1 MKRIHARGLTL
12 LELIISVAI
21 FALVSAMAY
30 GGLQVMLQGDSQTRA
45 RAALLA
51 EVQVT
56 LAVLERDL
64 RQIVPVG
71 YRDRFGDR
79 QPSLVFSPLA
89 TTRELHVVRA
99 GGGALQPVRRISWR
113 VSEAGLE
120 RLLWDVLDSGG
131 EDSVQSRM
139 FLRAKGQE
147 AGQASSQSAQDS
159 LLDLDM
165 RFVVRG
171 SNGIEWLDAWP
182 PLVAGTSV
190 ANLPILI
197 EVYLD
202 VPGLGRIERH
212 FAIPAGEG

>member
-1 MKRIHARGLTL
+1 MKRMRARGLTL

-30 GGLQVMLQGDSQTRA
+30 GGLQVMLRGDAQTRA
-45 RAALLA
+45 RATLLA

-79 QPSLVFSPLA
+79 HSPLAFSPVA
-89 TTRELHVVRA
+89 TTRELSLVRA
-99 GGGALQPVRRISWR
+99 GGGVLQPLRRVTWR
-113 VSEAGLE
+113 VTDSGLE

-131 EDSVQSRM
+131 EDSVQSRI
-139 FLRAKGQE
+139 FLRASRQEFGQTSS
-147 AGQASSQSAQDS
+147 ASAQASV
-159 LLDLDM
+159 LDLDM
-165 RFVVRG
+165 RFVVRSG
-171 SNGIEWLDAWP
+171 NGIERLDAWP
-182 PLVAGTSV
+182 PLAVGTS
-190 ANLPILI
+190 ASNLPILI
-197 EVYLD
+197 EVHLD